1 VPAISNMQ
9 ATVAIQMR
17 IGMTDPFALE
27 VFMDP
32 NFRAKELVPS
42 ELFPQRAAAMMQPL
56 PAFLRAILSG
66 CLTLSEP
73 NTRRR
78 VIIFD

>member
-27 VFMDP
+27 VFWIQTSARR
-32 NFRAKELVPS
+32 NWFRASSSAEGGS
-42 ELFPQRAAAMMQPL
+42 YDAAASKGDSFRFPD
-56 PAFLRAILSG
+56 AFGTKYEKASYYI
-66 CLTLSEP
+66 
-73 NTRRR
+73 
-78 VIIFD
+78 